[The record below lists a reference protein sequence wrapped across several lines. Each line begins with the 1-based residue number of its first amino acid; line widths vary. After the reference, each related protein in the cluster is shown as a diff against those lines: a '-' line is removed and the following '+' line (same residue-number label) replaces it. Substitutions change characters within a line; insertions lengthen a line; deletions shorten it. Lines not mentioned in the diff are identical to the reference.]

1 MIFVGVLMSLAIS
14 STWVGTLFEQ
24 ITPQIAAERIST
36 CGLGEVTIRYE
47 EVLQSEV
54 LTAAGATSV
63 SDEQLACADKA
74 ASYYDLELPPAV
86 QPRYDAI
93 RGARLSAHF
102 RKEAQA
108 WLAERGLLE
117 RVPRYQAG
125 VTDDEA
131 FVRQLEGLCGPR
143 AKGALQ
149 SEYGFHAIN
158 PDWAQRNFEPF
169 EEGAEVLACLMNIA
183 RAAGFDIGFI
193 GNEAASTED

>member
-1 MIFVGVLMSLAIS
+1 MIFIGVLMSLS
-14 STWVGTLFEQ
+14 SPNEVGTLFER
-24 ITPQIAAERIST
+24 ITPQVAAERIT
-36 CGLGEVTIRYE
+36 RCGLGEVTIRYE

-54 LTAAGATSV
+54 LTAAEATSV

-93 RGARLSAHF
+93 RNARLSAHSLQQA
-102 RKEAQA
+102 RA

-125 VTDDEA
+125 VTDDGA
-131 FVRQLEGLCGPR
+131 FTRELEGLCGPR
-143 AKGALQ
+143 ATGAFQ
-149 SEYGFHAIN
+149 SEYGFHALS

-169 EEGAEVLACLMNIA
+169 EEGAEVLACLMNAA
-183 RAAGFDIGFI
+183 RVAGFEFGFI
-193 GNEAASTED
+193 GNEAAATDD